1 MATTAHAQAVK
12 CLNKAP
18 GRRRFVFKTFSQRIE
33 DIDIN
38 VYRSLDKVKTQPS
51 QGSSFFRDFLVEWR
65 ELNTAEDF
73 ISFYEEILPLVQ
85 TLPLVLLHKD
95 LILSK
100 LLSRLHMKARLS
112 LEPLLRLIGVLSRDL
127 LEDFKSSL
135 PDIAKALASLLESG
149 ADKEPEIVEQIFTS
163 WSCIMM
169 NLQKYLTKDI
179 EPLLEATLNLRY
191 YPKDY
196 VREFMAEATSFL
208 LRNAPHEQLK
218 KGVEKIMLE
227 VAKDPVNEKIEER
240 EVKRNDEKEEERKVK
255 RKDAA
260 SALLCYVMKGMSGNF
275 HSKAERVLELVL
287 DRSIFEIVADESSQD
302 KDIVVDVVIATFQRL
317 CEELEAKDLSLMFK
331 WVYRNITESMAIADL
346 LHLSRMLFVLISI
359 VEIKHGRMVPDYKP
373 ILELVGRLM
382 QKFITVSENEQ
393 NHPSDI
399 VDKVLK
405 LMNCV
410 LDGLSASE
418 NSPNLMLCIPDELR
432 SSEDIPANALVITH
446 CSSQWAPVFALR
458 NSSLL
463 TFIEE
468 LVQKDDIILIAF
480 RVNILSAISN
490 MINTFDGN
498 SKQSSK
504 DYLRNSRHILLLL
517 SLCEKFQTKLQSFF
531 DGVSEESHSKMQDF
545 LQGAITFWLR
555 VINDNIK
562 EVPSSTRVEEPE
574 LAVLWG
580 VISSYPFVIDAKNS
594 PFLLMELI
602 DALDQLLIVRADNI
616 MDIPR
621 ATWQSLMG
629 AALSSHLK
637 WHFAGKSGPME
648 TSKILHVAKT
658 HRSSS
663 QVIFAAAEYLDFV
676 HGPSLQEGGTLKVY
690 HPELKTEKLID
701 TVEIFADNLRHSDK
715 AIRVPTLRI
724 LCHFEPISSVN
735 TDDSQACHVDDHSSN
750 VLQLL
755 LCIETTPLSIEKS
768 RGITLLI
775 SKVQMDLSAGRIS
788 KTYVP
793 FVLNALIG
801 IFHNRFSYLWNPTS
815 ECLAVLFKNN
825 FEIVWE
831 NFVQYFQQ
839 YLSTFQ
845 KSLDKVD
852 EEKTHDKPDEV
863 KSHDELEEEMISAIP
878 DIVER
883 FTTFVVP
890 SSDSTP
896 YASVL
901 SLLLQSLEKVSSI
914 VESRSRQIVP
924 LFLIFLGYD
933 SDKPERVGSFNLHAC
948 KGKEWKGVLK
958 EWLKL
963 FKVLHN
969 PKSFYRSQFLKDVLQ
984 NRLLDE
990 NDAEIQMQVLDCIL
1004 LWKDDFLAPYQNHM
1018 KNLITSQNLREEL
1031 TTWSLSKES
1040 HLIEENHRAFLVPL
1054 VIRLLMPKVRSLK
1067 TLVFRKHTSI
1077 HHRKAVLGFITQ
1089 LDVDE
1094 LPIFFTLLIKPLLIS
1109 LEEVDQ
1115 APNCSSMLDFEAS
1128 SLLKYFSDKTITAL
1142 SWKKK
1147 FGFLHVIADIIGV
1160 FDEFHIRPFL
1170 DLLNGCVVRIL
1181 ANCGSSL
1188 EIAKGLE
1195 SSSIDP
1201 NIDEDREVK
1210 DHALTK
1216 QTNSSMKHFKE
1227 LRSLCLKVISLILS
1241 KYEDYEYGDDFWDLF
1256 FTSMKPL
1263 IDGFKQEG
1271 SSSEKPSSLFACFLA
1286 MSSSLQLAPLLNR
1299 EKNLVPDVFSI
1310 LAVRTA
1316 SEAILRCVLSLI
1328 ENLLNLDSEIDDS
1341 GSVIKQIIL
1350 SNLDVLVG
1358 SLHCLFQGDKTTRR
1372 KSVRTP
1378 GEKEMR
1384 IFKLLSKYITQQLL
1398 AEKFVDILLPFFTKK
1413 VKHSGRACI
1422 EAMQVIRDIVP
1433 VLGSETASKILNAVS
1448 PLLIYVE
1455 LDMRLSICELL
1466 SGLAKADPSMLTVG
1480 KLVSELNASAP
1491 MKMGDLD
1498 YDTILAAYERINV
1511 EFFHSIEE
1519 DHTTVILS
1527 HCVYDMSTDELILRH
1542 SAYRALLC
1550 FVDFSADVLEQ
1561 EVTKCSEVPD
1571 PMITTV
1577 ESIWTSARIHRVLNN
1592 ILMKH
1597 LGNAMNKGSSVKKE
1611 WVELL
1616 REMVMRLPQVETLH
1630 SLKDLCSEDSE
1641 LDFFNNIIHLQ
1652 RHRRAK
1658 ALSRFK
1664 KYIVAGNTSE
1674 VMMNK
1679 LFIPL
1684 LFNMLFDS
1692 KEGKGENITTLSLE
1706 ALASVSS
1713 CISWKSYYAL
1723 LLRCFRE
1730 MTLYPDRQKVLLR
1743 LICAILDHFHYFP
1756 KDDTT
1761 NVSETQTSGTD
1772 SAEIQICLEK
1782 TLLPKIQKLLSTDS
1796 DKLSVNASVA
1806 ALKLLKL
1813 LPGDTMDSQLPSII
1827 HRVSNFLKSRA
1838 ESVRNE
1844 ARLALAACLKELG
1857 LAYLQFIVGVMQ
1869 AALKRGFEMH
1879 VLGYSLNFILSK
1891 AIPNPMCGKLDY
1903 CLKNLLLI
1911 IEKDIL
1917 GEVSEEKEVD
1927 KIASKMKE
1935 TKTCKSFETAKL
1947 IAQSVTFK
1955 THALTLVSSVTSNVR
1970 KYLTPKL
1977 KMKLESMLSH
1987 IAAGIQNNPSVDQSD
2002 LFVFVYGL
2010 VEDGIKEENAPGENL
2025 TSTEENKNK
2034 RPRNSV
2040 GRKNISK
2047 GQVVSNKSACS
2058 HLITVFALGLLNNYL
2073 KNAKLNKNDEQLL
2086 SMLDPFANL
2095 LGDCLGSKYEDVI
2108 SASLKCLTQL
2118 LPLPLPSLKSQAD
2131 RIKVAVLDIAQNLG
2145 NLQSPLVE
2153 SSLKLLIVLL
2163 RSTKVS
2169 LSSEQLRLLIQ
2180 FPLFVDIERT
2190 PSFTALSLL
2199 KAVVHRKLVVPELFD
2214 IIVRVAELMVT
2225 SQDESIRKKCSRIL
2239 LQFLR
2244 DYHLAEK
2251 RLEQHLDFLLAN
2263 LRYEHSSGR
2272 EAILEMLHA
2281 IIMKFPKGELDKQSK
2296 KIFVQLVVCLAND
2309 LDNKV
2314 RSMAGAAIKC
2324 LVERI
2329 DKGLQ
2334 KSIVEYSLSW
2344 YSGEK
2349 RQLWSGGAQVL
2360 GLLVEAMKAGFKR
2373 HTRSVLPKTR
2383 TILHSVVQNG
2393 REGNI
2398 SEEANVPTWKEGY
2411 FSLVM
2416 LEKIFNQFPNLIL
2429 DKDYETIWGN
2439 ICELLLHP
2447 HSWLRSISSR
2457 LVALYFENAAGQK
2470 SSAKVFLMRPSR
2482 LFLIA
2487 ASSCH
2492 QLKTQESVHDAAK
2505 QIAQNLV
2512 STVYSVHSLMGNSE
2526 WTIPEKLWSTLEEHE
2541 KALFLKA
2548 FQLLES
2554 RKGAMFLSMVSGSQV
2569 IDEEEQPHDLQYLLV
2584 SSLIKKMGKI
2594 CVDTEADQMKIVF
2607 QTLEKLVSQWNI
2619 IECQRYAYEMLFPL
2633 YKICERVA
2641 GKVIPD
2647 EMIVRG
2653 QEVREKIRDKLG
2665 IQEFV
2670 QIYGEVRKKVMAKR
2684 DKRKQEEKVMAV
2696 VNPERNAKRKIRISA
2711 KHRANKK
2718 RKLFAMKMGRWMR

>member
-1 MATTAHAQAVK
+1 MP
-12 CLNKAP
+12 P
-18 GRRRFVFKTFSQRIE
+18 GRRRRFVFKTLSQRIQ
-33 DIDIN
+33 DIHIN
-38 VYRSLDKVKTQPS
+38 VYRSLDKLKTHPS
-51 QGSSFFRDFLVEWR
+51 HGSSFFRDCLVEWR

-73 ISFYEEILPLVQ
+73 ISFYEEMLPLVQ

-112 LEPLLRLIGVLSRDL
+112 LEPLLSLIGVLSRDL

-135 PDIAKALASLLESG
+135 PDIAKALVSLLESG
-149 ADKEPEIVEQIFTS
+149 ADKEPEIVQQIVTS
-163 WSCIMM
+163 WEFVMM
-169 NLQKYLTKDI
+169 HLMKYLIKDI

-196 VREFMAEATSFL
+196 VREHMAVAMSFL
-208 LRNAPHEQLK
+208 LRKAPDEQLT

-227 VAKDPVNEKIEER
+227 VAEDPINEKIEER
-240 EVKRNDEKEEERKVK
+240 KVKRNDEKEEERKVK
-255 RKDAA
+255 RKEERKEAA
-260 SALLCYVMKGMSGNF
+260 SALLFYVMKGISGSF
-275 HSKAERVLELVL
+275 HSQAERVLKLVL

-302 KDIVVDVVIATFQRL
+302 KDIVVDVVIATFERL
-317 CEELEAKDLSLMFK
+317 CEELEAKELSLMFK
-331 WVYRNITESMAIADL
+331 WVYRNITESEANAADL
-346 LHLSRMLFVLISI
+346 LHLSRMLFVLTSI

-393 NHPSDI
+393 NDPSDI

-432 SSEDIPANALVITH
+432 SSEDIPAKVLVITH

-517 SLCEKFQTKLQSFF
+517 SLCEKFQTKLQSFL

-545 LQGAITFWLR
+545 LQGAISFWLR

-574 LAVLWG
+574 VAVLWG

-602 DALDQLLIVRADNI
+602 DALDQLLIVRTDNI

-637 WHFAGKSGPME
+637 CHFAGKSGPME

-663 QVIFAAAEYLDFV
+663 QVIFAAAEYLDYV
-676 HGPSLQEGGTLKVY
+676 HGPSLQEGGTHKVY
-690 HPELKTEKLID
+690 HPELKAEKLID
-701 TVEIFADNLRHSDK
+701 TVEIFADNLRHSEK

-724 LCHFEPISSVN
+724 LCLFEPIRSVK

-755 LCIETTPLSIEKS
+755 LSIETTPVSIEKS

-775 SKVQMDLSAGRIS
+775 SKVQMYLSAGRIS

-815 ECLAVLFKNN
+815 ECLAVLIKSN

-839 YLSTFQ
+839 YLYRFQ

-852 EEKTHDKPDEV
+852 EEKSHDKPDEV
-863 KSHDELEEEMISAIP
+863 KFHDELDEEMISAIP

-883 FTTFVVP
+883 FTTFVTP

-896 YASVL
+896 SASVL
-901 SLLLQSLEKVSSI
+901 LLLLQSLQKVSFI
-914 VESRSRQIVP
+914 VESQSRQIVP

-958 EWLKL
+958 QWLNL
-963 FKVLHN
+963 FKVMHN

-990 NDAEIQMQVLDCIL
+990 INDAEIQMQVLDCIL

-1054 VIRLLMPKVRSLK
+1054 VIRLLMPKVRS
-1067 TLVFRKHTSI
+1067 HTSKN
-1077 HHRKAVLGFITQ
+1077 HRKAVLGFITQ
-1089 LDVDE
+1089 LDFDE

-1109 LEEVDQ
+1109 FEEVDR

-1142 SWKKK
+1142 SRNEKSR
-1147 FGFLHVIADIIGV
+1147 FLKLIYDIIKV

-1181 ANCGSSL
+1181 ASCGSSL
-1188 EIAKGLE
+1188 ESAKGLE

-1201 NIDEDREVK
+1201 NLDEDREVK
-1210 DHALTK
+1210 DHVLTK

-1227 LRSLCLKVISLILS
+1227 LRSLCLKVISCILR
-1241 KYEDYEYGDDFWDLF
+1241 KYEDYEFGEVFWDLF

-1263 IDGFKQEG
+1263 IDGFKQEC
-1271 SSSEKPSSLFACFLA
+1271 SSSNKPSSLISCFLV
-1286 MSSSLQLAPLLNR
+1286 MSSSHRLVPLLNR

-1310 LAVRTA
+1310 LAVSTA
-1316 SEAILRCVLSLI
+1316 YDEAILRCVLSFI
-1328 ENLLNLDSEIDDS
+1328 ENLLNLDSEIHDS
-1341 GSVIKQIIL
+1341 GSVIKKIIL
-1350 SNLDVLVG
+1350 PNLDVLVG
-1358 SLHCLFQGDKTTRR
+1358 SLHCLFCLYLDSRSFIR
-1372 KSVRTP
+1372 KLVRTP
-1378 GEKEMR
+1378 GVR

-1398 AEKFVDILLPFFTKK
+1398 AEKFVDILLPLFTKR
-1413 VKHSGRACI
+1413 VNHSGEACI
-1422 EAMQVIRDIVP
+1422 EAMQVIRDIIP
-1433 VLGSETASKILNAVS
+1433 VLGSETASKILIAVS

-1455 LDMRLSICELL
+1455 LDLRLSICELL

-1480 KLVSELNASAP
+1480 KLVSELNATAP
-1491 MKMGDLD
+1491 MQMGDLD
-1498 YDTILAAYERINV
+1498 YDTIVAAYERINV
-1511 EFFHSIEE
+1511 EFFHSIVE
-1519 DHTTVILS
+1519 DHASVILS
-1527 HCVYDMSTDELILRH
+1527 QCVYDMSTDELILRH
-1542 SAYRALLC
+1542 SAFRALLC
-1550 FVDFSADVLEQ
+1550 FVDFSAQVLEQ
-1561 EVTKCSEVPD
+1561 EVTKCNEVPD
-1571 PMITTV
+1571 PMITSD
-1577 ESIWTSARIHRVLNN
+1577 ESIWTSARIHHVLNN

-1597 LGNAMNKGSSVKKE
+1597 LGNAMNKGSFVKKE

-1616 REMVMRLPQVETLH
+1616 RDMVIRLPQVETLH

-1658 ALSRFK
+1658 ALAGFK

-1674 VMMNK
+1674 IMMNE

-1684 LFNMLFDS
+1684 FFNMLFDS

-1743 LICAILDHFHYFP
+1743 LICAILDQFHFFL

-1761 NVSETQTSGTD
+1761 NVPETQTSATD
-1772 SAEIQICLEK
+1772 STEIQICLEK

-1857 LAYLQFIVGVMQ
+1857 LEYLQFIVGVMQ
-1869 AALKRGFEMH
+1869 ATLKRGFEMH

-1903 CLKNLLLI
+1903 CLKNLLSV

-1917 GEVSEEKEVD
+1917 GKVSEEKEVD
-1927 KIASKMKE
+1927 KIAYKMKE

-1970 KYLTPKL
+1970 KHLTPKL
-1977 KMKLESMLSH
+1977 KTKLESMLSH

-2010 VEDGIKEENAPGENL
+2010 VEDGIKEENVPGENT

-2034 RPRNSV
+2034 RQRNSV
-2040 GRKNISK
+2040 GRKNNLK

-2073 KNAKLNKNDEQLL
+2073 KKAKLNKNDEQLL

-2108 SASLKCLTQL
+2108 SASLKCLAQI

-2263 LRYEHSSGR
+2263 IRYEHSSGR

-2281 IIMKFPKGELDKQSK
+2281 IIMKFPKGELDQQSK
-2296 KIFVQLVVCLAND
+2296 KIFVQLVGCLATD

-2349 RQLWSGGAQVL
+2349 RQLSSAGAEVL
-2360 GLLVEAMKAGFKR
+2360 GLLVEAMKADFKK

-2383 TILHSVVQNG
+2383 TILHSVVQIDRG
-2393 REGNI
+2393 RNI
-2398 SEEANVPTWKEGY
+2398 SEEDNDFISNEGC

-2439 ICELLLHP
+2439 ICELLLYP
-2447 HSWLRSISSR
+2447 HSLLFSISSR

-2470 SSAKVFLMRPSR
+2470 SSAKLLLMRPSR

-2487 ASSCH
+2487 VSSCH
-2492 QLKTQESVHDAAK
+2492 QLKTQESVRNAAK

-2541 KALFLKA
+2541 RALFLEA
-2548 FQLLES
+2548 FQLLDS
-2554 RKGAMFLSMVSGSQV
+2554 RNGAMFLSMVSGSQV
-2569 IDEEEQPHDLQYLLV
+2569 IDEEEQPQDLQYLLV
-2584 SSLIKKMGKI
+2584 SSLIKKMGEI

-2665 IQEFV
+2665 IREFV
-2670 QIYGEVRKKVMAKR
+2670 QIYGEVRKEVMAKR
-2684 DKRKQEEKVMAV
+2684 NKRKQEEKVMAV
-2696 VNPERNAKRKIRISA
+2696 VNQERNAKRKIRNSA
-2711 KHRANKK
+2711 KRCANKK
-2718 RKLFAMKMGRWMR
+2718 RKLSAMKMGRWMR